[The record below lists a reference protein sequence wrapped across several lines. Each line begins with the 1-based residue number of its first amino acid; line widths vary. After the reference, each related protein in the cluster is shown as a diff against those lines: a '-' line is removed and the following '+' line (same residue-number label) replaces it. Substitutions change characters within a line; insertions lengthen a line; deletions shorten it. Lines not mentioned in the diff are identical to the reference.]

1 MSRALDIY
9 TKIKKEGEK
18 AIDEFILTQQSEELF
33 LDFKRSAVNGDS
45 TVLDSRDRNNLAK
58 AISGFGN
65 SEGGVIVWGVECKRG
80 IDGADLPKTKFP
92 IKNAKR
98 FVSFL
103 ENAISGCTIPP
114 HSRVENH
121 AILKKNGDGFVTTL
135 IPKSDDAPFQDVVEK
150 RYYIRAGSNFVP
162 IPHDLLAGMFGR
174 RPQPKVFT
182 IFLYSTPEIIGTT
195 IKVSVGFNLRNGGKV
210 LARDLFLSVWI
221 MSGPGKNTIIGF
233 EPNDTNFQGYWSLS
247 RNYSVVSKPE
257 LRLPPVS
264 QVQPVVLEIT
274 FAPPFEDELKIDI
287 SCGCEGGMLYK
298 ATLKNSPENIKKVYD
313 EIMEKNTKGTLK
325 KEELHQSAVRL
336 MGRNNNVE
344 KEE

>member
-45 TVLDSRDRNNLAK
+45 TFLDSRDRNNLAK

-92 IKNAKR
+92 IKNTKR

-114 HSRVENH
+114 HSRIKNH
-121 AILKKNGDGFVTTL
+121 AILKKNGDGYVATL

-150 RYYIRAGSNFVP
+150 RYYIRAGSNFEP
-162 IPHDLLAGMFGR
+162 ISHDLLAGMFGR

-182 IFLYSTPEIIGTT
+182 IFLYSPPEIVENS
-195 IKVSVGFNLRNGGKV
+195 IKVTVGFTLRNGGKV
-210 LARDLFLSVWI
+210 LASDLFLSVWV
-221 MSGPGKNTIIGF
+221 MSGPGENTTIGF
-233 EPNDTNFQGYWSLS
+233 EPNDANFQGYWSLG
-247 RNYSVVSKPE
+247 RNYSVVSKPGF
-257 LRLPPVS
+257 RLPPAS
-264 QVQPVVLEIT
+264 QVQPVVLEAT
-274 FAPPFEDELKIDI
+274 FTPPFGDDLKIEI
-287 SCGCEGGMLYK
+287 TCGCEGGRLYK
-298 ATLKNSPENIKKVYD
+298 STLKNSAKNIKRVYD
-313 EIMEKNTKGTLK
+313 EIMEKNIKGKLAN
-325 KEELHQSAVRL
+325 EELRETAVRL
-336 MGRNNNVE
+336 MGRNKSLKKE
-344 KEE
+344 K

>member
-9 TKIKKEGEK
+9 KKIKKRGEK
-18 AIDEFILTQQSEELF
+18 AMDEFILTQQSEELF
-33 LDFKRSAVNGDS
+33 LDFKRSAVNGNS

-80 IDGADLPKTKFP
+80 IDGADRPKTKFP

-114 HSRVENH
+114 HTQVQNH
-121 AILKKNGDGFVTTL
+121 AILQKNGDGFVVTF
-135 IPKSDDAPFQDVVEK
+135 IPKSDDSPLQDVVQK
-150 RYYIRAGSNFVP
+150 RYYIRAGSSFEP

-182 IFLYSTPEIIGTT
+182 IFLYSPPEIVGNS
-195 IKVSVGFNLRNGGKV
+195 IKVTVGFTLRNGGKV
-210 LARDLFLSVWI
+210 LASDLFLSVWV
-221 MSGPGKNTIIGF
+221 MSGPGKNTTIGF
-233 EPNDTNFQGYWSLS
+233 EPNDTNFQGYWSLG
-247 RNYSVVSKPE
+247 RNYSVVSKSGF
-257 LRLPPVS
+257 RLPPVS
-264 QVQPVVLEIT
+264 QVQPVVLEAT
-274 FAPPFEDELKIDI
+274 FAPPFTAELKIEI
-287 SCGCEGGMLYK
+287 TCGCEGGMLYK
-298 ATLKNSPENIKKVYD
+298 STLKNSAKNIKKVYD
-313 EIMEKNTKGTLK
+313 GIMQKDIKGKLT
-325 KEELHQSAVRL
+325 KEELRETAVRL
-336 MGRNNNVE
+336 MGRNKSLK

>member
-9 TKIKKEGEK
+9 TKIKKDGEK
-18 AIDEFILTQQSEELF
+18 AINEFILTQQSEELF

-45 TVLDSRDRNNLAK
+45 TFLDSKDRNNLAK
-58 AISGFGN
+58 AISGCGN
-65 SEGGVIVWGVECKRG
+65 SEGGVIVWGIECKRG
-80 IDGADLPKTKFP
+80 ADGADLPNTKFP
-92 IKNAKR
+92 IKKAKR

-114 HSRVENH
+114 HSRVQNH
-121 AILKKNGDGFVTTL
+121 AILQKYGDGFVATL
-135 IPKSDDAPFQDVVEK
+135 IPKSDDSPLQYVVEK
-150 RYYIRAGSNFVP
+150 RYYIRAGSSFEQ

-182 IFLYSTPEIIGTT
+182 IFLYSTPEIIRNT

-221 MSGPGKNTIIGF
+221 MSGPGKNTVIGF
-233 EPNDTNFQGYWSLS
+233 EPSDTNFQGYWSLS

-264 QVQPVVLEIT
+264 QVQPVVLETT

-298 ATLKNSPENIKKVYD
+298 ATLKNSPENINKVYD
-313 EIMEKNTKGTLK
+313 QIMDKNTNGTLK
-325 KEELHQSAVRL
+325 KEELHQSAVLL
-336 MGRNNNVE
+336 MGKNSNLK

>member
-33 LDFKRSAVNGDS
+33 LDFKRSAVNGNS
-45 TVLDSRDRNNLAK
+45 TFLDAKDRNNMAK

-65 SEGGVIVWGVECKRG
+65 SEGGVIVWGIECKRG

-98 FVSFL
+98 FASFL

-114 HSRVENH
+114 HSRVQNH
-121 AILKKNGDGFVTTL
+121 AILQKNGDGFVATL
-135 IPKSDDAPFQDVVEK
+135 IPKSDDSPLQDVVEK
-150 RYYIRAGSNFVP
+150 RYYIRAGSNFEP
-162 IPHDLLAGMFGR
+162 IPHDLLAGMFGK

-182 IFLYSTPEIIGTT
+182 IFLYSTPEIVGNS
-195 IKVSVGFNLRNGGKV
+195 IKVSVGFTLRNGGAV

-233 EPNDTNFQGYWSLS
+233 GPNDTNFQGYWSLG

-264 QVQPVVLEIT
+264 QVQPVVLEAT
-274 FAPPFEDELKIDI
+274 FAPPFVDKLEINI
-287 SCGCEGGMLYK
+287 TCGCDGGMLYK
-298 ATLKNSPENIKKVYD
+298 STLKNSSKNIKKVYD
-313 EIMEKNTKGTLK
+313 EIMEKNAKGTLK
-325 KEELHQSAVRL
+325 KQELHQSAVRL
-336 MGRNNNVE
+336 MGRNNT
-344 KEE
+344 